1 MPVPPQLVDLATL
14 ILLAGI
20 IVYGYIQ
27 VYEYIH
33 VRVFY
38 VNDGL
43 KYVVQII
50 MFLIITALVLNLYD
64 LIELMFFH

>member
-1 MPVPPQLVDLATL
+1 MPVPSQLVDLATL

-33 VRVFY
+33 VRVLY

-64 LIELMFFH
+64 LIEMFFH

>member
-20 IVYGYIQ
+20 IVYVYIQ
-27 VYEYIH
+27 VDEYIN
-33 VRVFY
+33 VRVLY
-38 VNDGL
+38 ANDEL

-50 MFLIITALVLNLYD
+50 MFLIITAWVLNLYD
-64 LIELMFFH
+64 LIELVLFH